1 MDHAQR
7 TRRQQEVRTIL
18 AQVAIPV
25 GIRPETAAELRGLVE
40 QNYVRSVKGLA
51 DMPGEEDIKRWLG
64 SLKGRRPDLFQPP
77 NSALTGRQM
86 MELGRGLHPA
96 VNDSL
101 T

>member
-7 TRRQQEVRTIL
+7 TRRQQEIRAIL

-25 GIRPETAAELRGLVE
+25 GIRPETAEELRKAVEERFARELRGE
-40 QNYVRSVKGLA
+40 AAMPSEHAVRTFVGVLQ
-51 DMPGEEDIKRWLG
+51 RN
-64 SLKGRRPDLFQPP
+64 RPELFQPP
-77 NSALTGRQM
+77 NSELSPRQK

-101 T
+101 S